1 MAFKVRA
8 IGFICCCCCF
18 VARVGLPAWRRN
30 RFIAKCINRQCDEC
44 GGAHCI
50 MYSFSRRNSVQ
61 VFSMLA
67 FVAVAQ
73 AGVLAPAA
81 VTYTNTLP
89 VAVAHHAPGKC
100 DLFAARNIHL

>member
-1 MAFKVRA
+1 
-8 IGFICCCCCF
+8 
-18 VARVGLPAWRRN
+18 
-30 RFIAKCINRQCDEC
+30 
-44 GGAHCI
+44 
-50 MYSFSRRNSVQ
+50 
-61 VFSMLA
+61 MLA